1 MMMGLT
7 WMRYQSESNSRRNG
21 RRRRRLAVIAS
32 VLTLATGATQA
43 QNLTDAQVALVS
55 ANLASAAM
63 LR

>member
-1 MMMGLT
+1 
-7 WMRYQSESNSRRNG
+7 MRYQSESNSRRNG